1 MFSSD
6 VETTC
11 SPVTSPKVKSTPVAE
26 TSSYPVYSPSASPVV
41 VDIAQEYAIE
51 QAVEDEEDE
60 NDVTKAT

>member
-1 MFSSD
+1 M
-6 VETTC
+6 
-11 SPVTSPKVKSTPVAE
+11 STPVAE

-60 NDVTKAT
+60 NDVTKTT